1 MQQLTEE
8 NFLIFAVKHYDNP
21 TCTGIRDLENDL
33 KRFKYIK
40 RLLRRYSKTG
50 KLTEKL
56 VVNHFVVL
64 HNLFGDG
71 MVPMAF
77 FRLDRSFWPQVK
89 TFLVFLD
96 LLPKDYRI
104 RGTIPE
110 SNIPLDNTITP
121 HLRTI

>member
-56 VVNHFVVL
+56 VINHFVVL

-77 FRLDRSFWPQVK
+77 FRVERKFWPQVK

-96 LLPKDYRI
+96 LLPTDYRI
-104 RGTIPE
+104 RGTIHE
-110 SNIPLDNTITP
+110 SDISLDLNITS
-121 HLRTI
+121 HLRKI